1 MLIERKSCPICESE
15 NIINQKS
22 IFKKDK
28 IIKFLEDYYKKKLPD
43 IIYNEYEYQIMK
55 CNHCKLIFQKF
66 ICDERSSDYLY
77 EHLIDKDESLNKK
90 KNLSFIDF
98 KEYIL
103 DMCLISKLFQK
114 KSKDI
119 KILEF
124 GTGWGF
130 WSRLAKSLN
139 YQIDGIEISD
149 SRIKYINEHNINISK
164 KIDQTKKYDFIYSNQ
179 VFEHL
184 TNPREELIKLLS
196 VLNQNSYLLI
206 KVPSS
211 FLFKQREYF
220 KKYSYKDSLFPLEH
234 INLYNKQ
241 VFNFLCT
248 KHNLTIC
255 NSLILKTKSFLGIKT
270 FLKNYF
276 TNSFVLFRKN

>member
-1 MLIERKSCPICESE
+1 
-15 NIINQKS
+15 
-22 IFKKDK
+22 
-28 IIKFLEDYYKKKLPD
+28 
-43 IIYNEYEYQIMK
+43 MK
-55 CNHCKLIFQKF
+55 CNQCKLIFQKF

-77 EHLIDKDESLNKK
+77 EHLIDKDESLNK

-164 KIDQTKKYDFIYSNQ
+164 KNRSNKKI
-179 VFEHL
+179 
-184 TNPREELIKLLS
+184 
-196 VLNQNSYLLI
+196 
-206 KVPSS
+206 
-211 FLFKQREYF
+211 
-220 KKYSYKDSLFPLEH
+220 
-234 INLYNKQ
+234 
-241 VFNFLCT
+241 
-248 KHNLTIC
+248 
-255 NSLILKTKSFLGIKT
+255 
-270 FLKNYF
+270 
-276 TNSFVLFRKN
+276 